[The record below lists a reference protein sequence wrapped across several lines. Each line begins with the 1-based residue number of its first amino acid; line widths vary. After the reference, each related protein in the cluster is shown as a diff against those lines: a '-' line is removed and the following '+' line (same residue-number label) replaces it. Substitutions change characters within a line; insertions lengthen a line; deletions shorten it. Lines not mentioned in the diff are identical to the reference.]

1 MSTEL
6 IEQVMPWIVSLII
19 IIGSLIL
26 SVIFHKWLFK
36 LLLKIASNTDTELDD
51 ALLKSLRLPFSG
63 LIALGGIYAGLTYSI
78 NLFPQTLMSL
88 SLRGLLNKS
97 ISVFLILF
105 LILVF
110 SRLMFNAFD
119 WYAESLKGNRRTSVN
134 SKLIPICRR
143 ASVIIIYIIGTLLIF
158 DTLGINISP
167 LIAGLGLSGLAV
179 ALAIQPTL
187 SDLFAGTYVITEG
200 SVTSG
205 DYIELDNGISGY
217 VVAVGWRSTKVRTV
231 MNNLV
236 IVPNSKFA
244 ETVITNYNEP
254 RSSLNVIVECG
265 VSYDS
270 DLDQVEQVCKKIM
283 TELVD
288 ENDSAVKE
296 FGSYFAF
303 ESFGESNIDFWMFI
317 QAKDRIASFNLKSE
331 LIKRI
336 HSEFHDSGIVIN
348 YPVRSLQIDPN
359 VVLSEIKPVLED
371 KDNNSL

>member
-1 MSTEL
+1 MTYDML
-6 IEQVMPWIVSLII
+6 LTDLTPLII
-19 IIGSLIL
+19 SASIILTALVIGIIVYKWFFRVLI
-26 SVIFHKWLFK
+26 
-36 LLLKIASNTDTELDD
+36 KISNSTDTDLDD

-63 LIALGGIYAGLTYSI
+63 LIVLGGIYVAMLYFS
-78 NLFPQTLMSL
+78 NVPQAI
-88 SLRGLLNKS
+88 LNKTL
-97 ISVFLILF
+97 SVLLIFFLILA
-105 LILVF
+105 F
-110 SRLMFNAFD
+110 SRLIVNAFD
-119 WYAESLKGNRRTSVN
+119 WYAQSLKGNTRTPVN
-134 SKLIPICRR
+134 SKLIPIGRR

-200 SVTSG
+200 SVASG

-254 RSSLNVIVECG
+254 RSSLNVIVQCG

-270 DLDQVEQVCKKIM
+270 NLE
-283 TELVD
+283 E
-288 ENDSAVKE
+288 VKE

-303 ESFGESNIDFWMFI
+303 DAFGESNIDFWMFI
-317 QAKDRIASFNLKSE
+317 QAKDRLASFTLKSE

-336 HSEFHDSGIVIN
+336 HEEFENNSIVIN
-348 YPVRSLQIDPN
+348 YPVRTIQIDTLSN
-359 VVLSEIKPVLED
+359 VSEED
-371 KDNNSL
+371 ES

>member
-1 MSTEL
+1 MTYDML
-6 IEQVMPWIVSLII
+6 LTDLTPLII
-19 IIGSLIL
+19 SASIILTALVIGIIVYKWFFRVLIK
-26 SVIFHKWLFK
+26 F
-36 LLLKIASNTDTELDD
+36 SNSTDTDLDD

-63 LIALGGIYAGLTYSI
+63 LIVLGGIYVAMFYFS
-78 NLFPQTLMSL
+78 NVPQAI
-88 SLRGLLNKS
+88 LNKTL
-97 ISVFLILF
+97 SVLLIFFLILA
-105 LILVF
+105 F
-110 SRLMFNAFD
+110 SRLIVNAFD
-119 WYAESLKGNRRTSVN
+119 WYAQSLKGNTRTPVN
-134 SKLIPICRR
+134 SKLIPIGRR

-200 SVTSG
+200 SVASG

-254 RSSLNVIVECG
+254 RSSLNVIVQCG

-270 DLDQVEQVCKKIM
+270 NLEEVEAVCRGVMSALVAESDL
-283 TELVD
+283 
-288 ENDSAVKE
+288 AVKE

-303 ESFGESNIDFWMFI
+303 DAFGESNIDFWMFI
-317 QAKDRIASFNLKSE
+317 QAKDRLASFTLKSE

-336 HSEFHDSGIVIN
+336 HEEFENNSIVIN
-348 YPVRSLQIDPN
+348 YPVRTIQIDTLSN
-359 VVLSEIKPVLED
+359 VSEED
-371 KDNNSL
+371 ES

>member
-1 MSTEL
+1 MTYDML
-6 IEQVMPWIVSLII
+6 LMDLTPLII
-19 IIGSLIL
+19 IASIIL
-26 SVIFHKWLFK
+26 SALIMGILVYKWFFRVLI
-36 LLLKIASNTDTELDD
+36 KISHSTDTELDD

-63 LIALGGIYAGLTYSI
+63 LIVLGGIYVAALYFSNI
-78 NLFPQTLMSL
+78 PQAI
-88 SLRGLLNKS
+88 LNKTL
-97 ISVFLILF
+97 SVLLIFFLILA
-105 LILVF
+105 F
-110 SRLMFNAFD
+110 SRLIVNAFD
-119 WYAESLKGNRRTSVN
+119 WYAKSSQGNARTPVN
-134 SKLIPICRR
+134 SKLIPIGRR

-187 SDLFAGTYVITEG
+187 TDLFAGTYVITEG
-200 SVTSG
+200 SVASG

-270 DLDQVEQVCKKIM
+270 DLQEVERICREIM
-283 TELVD
+283 TVLVE
-288 ENDSAVKE
+288 ENDLAVKD

-303 ESFGESNIDFWMFI
+303 SNFGESNIDFWMFI
-317 QAKDRIASFNLKSE
+317 QAKDRLASFTLKSE

-336 HSEFHDSGIVIN
+336 HDAFNENSIVIN
-348 YPVRSLQIDPN
+348 YPVRTIQIESTR
-359 VVLSEIKPVLED
+359 LEPVE
-371 KDNNSL
+371 

>member
-1 MSTEL
+1 MTMDVL
-6 IEQVMPWIVSLII
+6 LTNLTPV
-19 IIGSLIL
+19 IIGGSI
-26 SVIFHKWLFK
+26 VIGSIISGIIVYKWFFK
-36 LLLKIASNTDTELDD
+36 ILLKISHSTDSALDD

-63 LIALGGIYAGLTYSI
+63 LIILGGLYFGLTYSI
-78 NLFPQTLMSL
+78 RDLDINLSSSQVIF
-88 SLRGLLNKS
+88 LNKGL
-97 ISVFLILF
+97 SVFLILF
-105 LILVF
+105 LILGF
-110 SRLMFNAFD
+110 SRLIFNAFD
-119 WYAESLKGNRRTSVN
+119 WYAESLKGLQRTSVN

-143 ASVIIIYIIGTLLIF
+143 ATVIVIYILGTLLVF

-200 SVTSG
+200 SVASG

-236 IVPNSKFA
+236 IVPNSKFS

-270 DLDQVEQVCKKIM
+270 DLQVVERICREVM
-283 TELVD
+283 ASLVED
-288 ENDSAVKE
+288 SDSAVKE

-303 ESFGESNIDFWMFI
+303 DSFGESNIDFWMFI
-317 QAKDRIASFNLKSE
+317 QAKDRLSSFRLKSE

-336 HSEFHDSGIVIN
+336 HEAFNQNSIVIN
-348 YPVRSLQIDPN
+348 YPVRTIQIESVDQ
-359 VVLSEIKPVLED
+359 ETE
-371 KDNNSL
+371 